1 VTRRLARARMNAA
14 QTKLRAIDAQ
24 LEGDIQ
30 RWHARLHPAR
40 LLAVSFAAGFATVM
54 LPRRWRM
61 GLSYAVG
68 AVAWP
73 LTRLFAPTI
82 LQSMLRQMETPD

>member
-1 VTRRLARARMNAA
+1 MTRRLARARVIAA
-14 QTKLRAIDAQ
+14 QTKLRAMDAQ
-24 LEGDIQ
+24 LDLDIE

-40 LLAVSFAAGFATVM
+40 LLAVSFATGFATVL

-61 GLSYAVG
+61 GLSYGVG
-68 AVAWP
+68 AIAWP

-82 LQSMLRQMETPD
+82 LQNVLRQMETPD

>member
-1 VTRRLARARMNAA
+1 MDAART
-14 QTKLRAIDAQ
+14 QLRALDAQ
-24 LEGDIQ
+24 LDVDVQ
-30 RWHARLHPAR
+30 RWHTQLKPAH
-40 LLAVSFAAGFATVM
+40 LLAAGFAAGFATVL

-61 GLSYAVG
+61 ALSYSVG

-82 LQSMLRQMETPD
+82 LQSVLRQMDQPE

>member
-1 VTRRLARARMNAA
+1 VTRRLARARVAAA
-14 QTKLRAIDAQ
+14 QTQLRALDVQ
-24 LEGDIQ
+24 LETDIR
-30 RWHARLHPAR
+30 RWHARLHPSK
-40 LLAVSFAAGFATVM
+40 LLAVSFAAGFATVL

-82 LQSMLRQMETPD
+82 LQSVLRQMETPE

>member
-1 VTRRLARARMNAA
+1 VTRRLARARVIAA
-14 QTKLRAIDAQ
+14 QTQLRALDTQ
-24 LEGDIQ
+24 LDVDIQ
-30 RWHARLHPAR
+30 RWHARLHPAQ
-40 LLAVSFAAGFATVM
+40 LLAVSFAAGFATVL

-61 GLSYAVG
+61 GFSYAVG

-82 LQSMLRQMETPD
+82 LQSVLRQMETPD

>member
-1 VTRRLARARMNAA
+1 MTRRKARARLIAA
-14 QTKLRAIDAQ
+14 QTQLRALDAQ
-24 LEGDIQ
+24 LDVDIQ
-30 RWHARLHPAR
+30 RWHARLRPPR
-40 LLAVSFAAGFATVM
+40 LLAVSFAAGFATVL

-61 GLSYAVG
+61 ALSYSVG

-82 LQSMLRQMETPD
+82 LQSVLKQMEE

>member
-1 VTRRLARARMNAA
+1 MTRRLARARVLAA
-14 QTKLRAIDAQ
+14 QTKLRAMDAQ
-24 LEGDIQ
+24 LDADIQ
-30 RWHARLHPAR
+30 RWHARLHPSR
-40 LLAVSFAAGFATVM
+40 LLAVSFAAGFATVL

-82 LQSMLRQMETPD
+82 LQNVLRQMETPD

>member
-1 VTRRLARARMNAA
+1 VTRRLARSRVDLA
-14 QTKLRAIDAQ
+14 QTQLRALDAQ
-24 LEGDIQ
+24 LDIDVR
-30 RWHARLHPAR
+30 RWHARLKPAR
-40 LLAVSFAAGFATVM
+40 LLAASFAIGFTTVL

-61 GLSYAVG
+61 GFSYAVG

-82 LQSMLRQMETPD
+82 LQNVLRQMDSPE

>member
-1 VTRRLARARMNAA
+1 MTRRNARARVIAA
-14 QTKLRAIDAQ
+14 QTQLRAMDAQ
-24 LEGDIQ
+24 LDVDIQ

-40 LLAVSFAAGFATVM
+40 LLAVSFAAGFATVL

-61 GLSYAVG
+61 GLSYGVG
-68 AVAWP
+68 AIAWP

-82 LQSMLRQMETPD
+82 LQNVLRQMEE

>member
-1 VTRRLARARMNAA
+1 VTRRLARARVVAA
-14 QTKLRAIDAQ
+14 QTKLRAMDAQ
-24 LEGDIQ
+24 FDVDIE
-30 RWHARLHPAR
+30 RWHARLQPSK
-40 LLAVSFAAGFATVM
+40 LLAVSFAAGFATVL

-73 LTRLFAPTI
+73 LTRLFAPTL
-82 LQSMLRQMETPD
+82 LQSVLRQMETPE

>member
-1 VTRRLARARMNAA
+1 VTRRRARARVAAA
-14 QTKLRAIDAQ
+14 QTQLRALDAQ
-24 LEGDIQ
+24 LDLDLR

-40 LLAVSFAAGFATVM
+40 LLAVSFAAGFAAVL
-54 LPRRWRM
+54 LPRRVRM

-82 LQSMLRQMETPD
+82 LQSVLRQMDAPE

>member
-1 VTRRLARARMNAA
+1 MTRRKARARLIAA
-14 QTKLRAIDAQ
+14 QTQLRVLDAQ
-24 LEGDIQ
+24 LDVDIQ
-30 RWHARLHPAR
+30 RWHARLHPSR
-40 LLAVSFAAGFATVM
+40 LLAMSFAAGFATVL

-61 GLSYAVG
+61 ALSYSVG

-82 LQSMLRQMETPD
+82 LQNVLKQMEE

>member
-1 VTRRLARARMNAA
+1 VTRRLVRARVLDA
-14 QTKLRAIDAQ
+14 QTRLRALDAQ
-24 LEGDIQ
+24 LDVDVR
-30 RWHARLHPAR
+30 RWHATLHPTR
-40 LLAVSFAAGFATVM
+40 LIAASFAAGFATVL

-61 GLSYAVG
+61 ALSYSVG

-82 LQSMLRQMETPD
+82 LQSVLRQMDTPE

>member
-1 VTRRLARARMNAA
+1 VTRRKARARLIAA
-14 QTKLRAIDAQ
+14 QTQLRVLDAQ
-24 LEGDIQ
+24 LDVDIQ
-30 RWHARLHPAR
+30 RWHARLHPSR
-40 LLAVSFAAGFATVM
+40 LLAMSFAAGFATVL

-61 GLSYAVG
+61 ALSYSVG

-82 LQSMLRQMETPD
+82 LQNVLKQMEE

>member
-1 VTRRLARARMNAA
+1 VTRRLARARVIAA
-14 QTKLRAIDAQ
+14 QTKLRAMDAQ
-24 LEGDIQ
+24 FDVDIE
-30 RWHARLHPAR
+30 RWHARLHPSK
-40 LLAVSFAAGFATVM
+40 LLAVSFAAGFATVL

-73 LTRLFAPTI
+73 LTRLFAPTL
-82 LQSMLRQMETPD
+82 LQSVLRQMETPE